1 MIDELRQLI
10 TDYPDSLNEKKRF
23 RALLFDYFQVKKKE
37 SNAIYMAYE
46 AGIPKDMQEKS
57 RLTEVDKV
65 RYEKLLSHTY
75 GMEKELIYEVIEAWA
90 TVLTVEME
98 QGLFAQAEISSL
110 RDDDIYNR
118 VKDIEDTDLMIKTAF
133 IIKFTW
139 LKKNYRKT
147 AKHYSDIIVDLMRY
161 DTDKAMEVWIWM
173 LRTFWGRLP
182 DEPDD
187 SYYLIR
193 PVMFDLSDI
202 GKMFVHYFEIYPD
215 FLMYLYEKAKEITSE
230 QTEILYEMMKQD
242 KLEMFLKAWHCLMK
256 NREEDKLNMDE
267 IVEALI
273 DEYRAYDETDIP
285 TQMKELLEAEI
296 EGIEGDI
303 IRSNLTKKWNEKKE
317 IRNERIRRQQEQE
330 ERHRQMQERIK
341 NQKPKRAY
349 QKWDFAALKEK
360 AVANRKDD
368 PMWNGYKFISFTTVV
383 GLYYREDKEEIL
395 QDMKVG
401 DKLSLRR
408 EPDNEYDSMAVAVH
422 DPKERKI
429 GYLPKESNTFM
440 STMMDSG
447 QEFIA
452 RLYDFQ
458 RVNDNANI
466 AIEIFMK

>member
-1 MIDELRQLI
+1 MIEELRQLLS
-10 TDYPDSLNEKKRF
+10 DYPDSLNEKRRF

-37 SNAIYMAYE
+37 SNAIYMAFE

-57 RLTEVDKV
+57 KLTEVDKL
-65 RYEKLLSHTY
+65 RYEKLLSYTY

-90 TVLTVEME
+90 TVLAVEME
-98 QGLFAQAEISSL
+98 RGLFAQTEMPIL
-110 RDDDIYNR
+110 RNNDIYNQ
-118 VKDIEDTDLMIKTAF
+118 VKDIKCTDDMLLEAIKV
-133 IIKFTW
+133 KFPYIRKNFQKT
-139 LKKNYRKT
+139 KKAYF
-147 AKHYSDIIVDLMRY
+147 DIVNILSRHNMDQ
-161 DTDKAMEVWIWM
+161 AIEVWVWLI
-173 LRTFWGRLP
+173 RTFWKRLP
-182 DEPDD
+182 NENDD
-187 SYYLIR
+187 SYYLIECVIR
-193 PVMFDLSDI
+193 YMYSTSGL
-202 GKMFVHYFEIYPD
+202 FVYYFEIYPD
-215 FLMYLYEKAKEITSE
+215 FLVYIFEKGKDVVSN
-230 QTEILYEMMKQD
+230 QVEILYEMMKQD
-242 KLEMFLKAWHCLMK
+242 KLELFLKAWHCLMR

-273 DEYRAYDETDIP
+273 DKYDTYDENDIP
-285 TQMKELLEAEI
+285 TQMKELLETEI
-296 EGIEGDI
+296 ENIEGDI
-303 IRSNLTKKWNEKKE
+303 IRSNLTKKWNEKKVIHRE
-317 IRNERIRRQQEQE
+317 MIQRQQEQE
-330 ERHRQMQERIK
+330 ERYRQIQERIK
-341 NQKPKRAY
+341 NQKPKKVY

-383 GLYYREDKEEIL
+383 GLYYRDDKEEIL

-401 DKLSLRR
+401 DQLFLRR

-452 RLYDFQ
+452 RLFDFQ
-458 RVNDNANI
+458 RVHDNANI